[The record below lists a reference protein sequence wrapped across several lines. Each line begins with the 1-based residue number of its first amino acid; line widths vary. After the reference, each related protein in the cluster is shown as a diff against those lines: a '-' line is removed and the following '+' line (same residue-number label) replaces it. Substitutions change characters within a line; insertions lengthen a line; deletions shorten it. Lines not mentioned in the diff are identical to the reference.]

1 MQLPPDLTR
10 IELRW
15 PAKCRQCVT
24 VLDPGTAVWHS
35 EQMRSVWC
43 RSCGP
48 DMAGTSARREYDRRR
63 ITDAKR
69 LREHWG
75 PLGGMAV
82 ALTPERESTRAWA
95 KGAIGEERLGLRL
108 DRLRANG
115 LAVLHDR
122 RIPGHVTNIDHMVVT
137 TSGVW
142 VIDAKRYKGRPERR
156 VTGGV
161 LGPRHEHLVVAGRDR
176 DRLVAGVHKQVAS
189 VRAAVPGV
197 PVVAVLC
204 FIEAE
209 WPLLSSG
216 FSVEGVLVVPPRR
229 LTRVL
234 AKTSDM
240 GIEIGR
246 VADHLGTRFPRA

>member
-10 IELRW
+10 VELRW
-15 PAKCRQCVT
+15 PAKCRQCLT
-24 VLDPGTAVWHS
+24 LLNPGTAVWHS

-43 RSCGP
+43 RTCGP
-48 DMAGTSARREYDRRR
+48 DMAGTSARREYERRR
-63 ITDAKR
+63 ISDEQR

-82 ALTPERESTRAWA
+82 ALTSERNSTTAWA
-95 KGAIGEERLGLRL
+95 KGAIGEERLGQRL
-108 DRLRANG
+108 DRLRAAG

-122 RIPGHVTNIDHMVVT
+122 RIPGHATNIDHMVVT
-137 TSGVW
+137 RSGVW

-161 LGPRHEHLVVAGRDR
+161 LRPRQEHLVVAGRDC
-176 DRLVAGVHKQVAS
+176 DRLVAGVGKQVAR
-189 VRAAVPGV
+189 VRAAIPGV
-197 PVVAVLC
+197 PMVAVLC

-216 FSVEGVLVVPPRR
+216 FSVDGVLVLPPRR

-234 AKTSDM
+234 AKTNDT
-240 GIEIGR
+240 GIDIGR
-246 VADHLGTRFPRA
+246 VADHLGSRFPRA